1 VVFPLVIGVLL
12 VAGFAGLIL
21 PLFRT
26 SGVLHAEITGETPAA
41 ARLGEQTPL
50 DLAIDNTGDA
60 LIRPICLLAHFD
72 RPVEVVSVVFQGLD
86 RVGFR
91 DGRACGGQLS
101 GGEPINVR
109 VLLVPRAT
117 GVVAMTLVAGQGAQ
131 PIGPVVHRS
140 MTVSR

>member
-1 VVFPLVIGVLL
+1 VVFPLVIGLLL
-12 VAGFAGLIL
+12 VVGFVGLIL
-21 PLFRT
+21 PLFRS
-26 SGVLHAEITGETPAA
+26 SGVVRAEITGETPAV
-41 ARLGEQTPL
+41 ARVGEQTPL

-72 RPVEVVSVVFQGLD
+72 RAVEVASVVFQGLD

-109 VLLVPRAT
+109 VVVVPRAT
-117 GVVAMTLVAGQGAQ
+117 GVVAITLAAGRGAQ

-140 MTVSR
+140 MTVGP